1 MNKVLTIV
9 MATMLI
15 GGTAYA
21 GVDVIAPPVT
31 KYVEVPL
38 PPKRP
43 TNFGKIDNKKVA
55 KQIEEVTSKKN

>member
-43 TNFGKIDNKKVA
+43 TNFGKIDNQKVA
-55 KQIEEVTSKKN
+55 QKIQEVTTKK